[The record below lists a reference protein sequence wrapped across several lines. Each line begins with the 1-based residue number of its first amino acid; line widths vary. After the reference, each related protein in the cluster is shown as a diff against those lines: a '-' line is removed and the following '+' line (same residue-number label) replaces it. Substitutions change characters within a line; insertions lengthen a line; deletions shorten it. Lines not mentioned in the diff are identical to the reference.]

1 MFNHAPAGEC
11 QNGEVCE
18 IKICSFEHKSSKS
31 EEDNAKDV
39 NIEAKQNEEEIIMTE
54 EEKSFD
60 LYVKVNFPDILS
72 KYLEN
77 KRKIDY
83 YYCSF
88 SSNSIIL
95 RNIEDEVYK
104 HLQKVHPE
112 VMKAFKLEEI
122 AVENSWHEE
131 FLGFFASG

>member
-1 MFNHAPAGEC
+1 MERGLTLIQWLLRITFTD
-11 QNGEVCE
+11 
-18 IKICSFEHKSSKS
+18 
-31 EEDNAKDV
+31 EDNSKDD
-39 NIEAKQNEEEIIMTE
+39 NIEAKQNKEEIMLTE
-54 EEKSFD
+54 DEKSFD

-77 KRKIDY
+77 KRKIDC
-83 YYCSF
+83 YYCSY

-104 HLQKVHPE
+104 HLQKEHPE

-122 AVENSWHEE
+122 AFENSWHEE
-131 FLGFFASG
+131 FLGFFASD